1 MSHISTLHGTSLI
14 FSALSARKK
23 SSFLLHREGAKWTND
38 REARD
43 EHEDALET
51 LDDFSSEAKVLIGVL
66 KVILTTF
73 DSNVKLSSFMNH
85 PQQEF
90 SLYGLRRT
98 RLDSSEEMLPA
109 VLCSDNLL
117 LDVLNDR
124 LHSKV
129 TCGFPII
136 MIISIITLASPAL
149 CRPSQSI
156 LLSNAHSIFN
166 SDFSFLFLSV

>member
-1 MSHISTLHGTSLI
+1 MSEEENTESDHFNQAFIASTRSQLVSHISTFHGSSLL

-23 SSFLLHREGAKWTND
+23 SSFLLHREGSNWTND

-66 KVILTTF
+66 KVILSTL
-73 DSNVKLSSFMNH
+73 DSNIKLSSFMNH
-85 PQQEF
+85 PQQEY
-90 SLYGLRRT
+90 SLSGLRRS
-98 RLDSSEEMLPA
+98 RLEGLEKSLPQI
-109 VLCSDNLL
+109 LCSDNLL

-129 TCGFPII
+129 V
-136 MIISIITLASPAL
+136 SP
-149 CRPSQSI
+149 
-156 LLSNAHSIFN
+156 F
-166 SDFSFLFLSV
+166 FLIPF